1 MLSKLVTVG
10 IVGARGYTAAELIRL
25 ICNHPYLQL
34 SFVSSRHL
42 QGQPIAIH
50 HDSYQG
56 DLLFDNLSPTD
67 VCSRSVDVV
76 VLALPNGLAAPFVAA
91 IRSQSAKTVIIDLSA
106 DYRFDSTWYYGLP
119 ELTRRCYAGQRQISN
134 PGCYATAIQLVV
146 APLIDLLD
154 GPVQCF
160 GVSGYSGAGKTPSE
174 INNLAHLKDNLI
186 PYALTNH
193 LHERE
198 VQRQLGL
205 SIVFMPHVASFFR
218 GIMLTVNLS
227 LQQTV
232 TSALLKQHFIDY
244 YSHEPLV
251 HIVDRPPWVSQN
263 VGLHCAR
270 LGGFSLSPC
279 QRRVVVVATLDN
291 LLKGAATQAM
301 QSLNL
306 VCGFAEWMSIPLEQS
321 QPVNSCLS

>member
-1 MLSKLVTVG
+1 MLSKPVTIG
-10 IVGARGYTAAELIRL
+10 IIGARGYTAAELIRL
-25 ICNHPYLQL
+25 ICNHPYLKL

-42 QGQPIAIH
+42 QGQRITTH
-50 HDSYQG
+50 HDCYQG
-56 DLLFDNLSPTD
+56 DLLFENLAPTD

-91 IRSQSAKTVIIDLSA
+91 IRTASTHTIIIDLSA
-106 DYRFDSTWYYGLP
+106 DYRFDPSWYYGLP
-119 ELTRRCYAGQRQISN
+119 ELKRRFYTGERQISN

-146 APLIDLLD
+146 APLIDLVD

-160 GVSGYSGAGKTPSE
+160 GVSGYSGAGTTPSE
-174 INNLAHLKDNLI
+174 TNNPAHLKDNII

-198 VQRQLGL
+198 VQRQLGAA
-205 SIVFMPHVASFFR
+205 IVFMPHVASFFR

-227 LQQTV
+227 LRQTV
-232 TSALLKQHFIDY
+232 TNALLEQIFTDY
-244 YSHEPLV
+244 YCHEPLV

-270 LGGFSLSPC
+270 IGGFSLSPC

-306 VCGFAEWMSIPLEQS
+306 VLGFDEWISIPIES
-321 QPVNSCLS
+321 SD